1 MKRLCAFLAIGF
13 LTSVAYAQ
21 APATQPAK
29 TEPGLNPGDE
39 PAKTAPAK
47 PAAPAGNGIWTSP
60 AGENYG
66 TSKVRF
72 VLQSNDNLS
81 GLDYIEY
88 RVDGSEFRRYIAPL
102 QLDKEGPHTIV
113 YHGVDKAGNREVDQ
127 VYHVVTDNRAPDVS
141 VLAAKA
147 FVVKNGR
154 TFSSPNNS
162 FTLRI
167 SDDYS
172 GVKSVVYGVNSDEM
186 KAYQDEVIKL
196 TTPGS
201 QLIQY
206 AAEDNLGNKT
216 QGSVLIEV
224 DGAKPTVEIIPGE
237 ALMPIGSKLYAK
249 RRTGFRVE
257 GMDAGSG
264 VDQILVRVDGSQ
276 EWQNYNGVLYF
287 DVEKEHSIEAKAID
301 AVGNESDVRKI
312 TFVVDDN
319 PPTTDLRANVE

>member
-1 MKRLCAFLAIGF
+1 
-13 LTSVAYAQ
+13 AYAQ
-21 APATQPAK
+21 APATTAPA
-29 TEPGLNPGDE
+29 TEPKPATTQPGLNPGEE
-39 PAKTAPAK
+39 PAKTTPAQ
-47 PAAPAGNGIWTSP
+47 PAQATGNGIWTSP

-66 TSKVRF
+66 TSRVRF
-72 VLQSNDNLS
+72 VLQAQDNLS

-88 RVDGSEFRRYIAPL
+88 RVDTSEFRRYVAPL

-127 VYHVVTDNRAPDVS
+127 VYHVVTDNKAPDVS
-141 VLAAKA
+141 ILAAKP

-154 TFSSPNNS
+154 SFSSPNNS
-162 FTLRI
+162 FTMRI
-167 SDDYS
+167 SDDFS

-206 AAEDNLGNKT
+206 TADDNLGNRA
-216 QGSVLIEV
+216 QGSLLIEV
-224 DGAKPTVEIIPGE
+224 DGAKPTVEIVPGE
-237 ALMPIGSKLYAK
+237 PLMPLGDKMYAK
-249 RRTGFRVE
+249 RRTGFKIN
-257 GMDAGSG
+257 GTDNGSG
-264 VDQILVRVDGSQ
+264 VEQILIRVDGAQ
-276 EWQNYNGVLYF
+276 EWTTYSNVLYF
-287 DVEKEHSIEAKAID
+287 DTEKEHSIEAKAID

-312 TFVVDDN
+312 TFIVDDN